1 MSLMEMLGR
10 TLLPRVRS
18 HNTLEPYE
26 HRRQRLIG
34 WVTPIIIHSL
44 VLSRSTPMRLA
55 SLLALLF
62 VTTLAVG
69 ADAPM
74 PRVVLDVD
82 GQMERHWREASI
94 RPSSVANGP
103 ELFRRLLLDLTGRVP
118 TAREA
123 DTFQLNQYAATVRQ
137 LLAGPEF
144 EWYFATVLDEIIQG
158 RHAGNDAFV
167 GYLRKALHDGKG
179 WDIVFREVML
189 GPWDTDARKPA
200 VGFLDKR
207 AKDLDV
213 LTVDV
218 ARSFFG
224 VDISCARCH
233 DHPLVPDWKRDHYY
247 GMAAFL
253 VRTTG
258 GKGSITEKPD
268 GEAKFAGKDG
278 KERVAPMMFL
288 TSKVTEPEAQA
299 KGKTNRREALV
310 QIAFNE
316 QKFFSRSFVNRLWD
330 YFFGQG
336 LVNPVDQMHT
346 GNVASV
352 PALLDRIAEDFAV
365 TGYDIRKLVSA
376 IVSSRTYRLDN
387 HWTDG
392 KLPAAGHFA
401 VTRLRPLSQRQLARS
416 LVIVLGD
423 GTFDGSPA
431 HLTALD
437 KQTTE
442 LLPALDPRTND
453 FQSSAREA
461 LFVSNGEA
469 MRKLLTTGDQN
480 LIARLAATN
489 DDRDLLKT
497 AIRTVFARPATASE
511 LGELESWLKRHGGK
525 RQEMCEDLVWSLVA
539 SAEFRFNH

>member
-1 MSLMEMLGR
+1 
-10 TLLPRVRS
+10 
-18 HNTLEPYE
+18 
-26 HRRQRLIG
+26 
-34 WVTPIIIHSL
+34 
-44 VLSRSTPMRLA
+44 MRLRLFPHWA
-55 SLLALLF
+55 SQLAVSGAVLF
-62 VTTLAVG
+62 AAMLAVG
-69 ADAPM
+69 ADVPNAPM

-82 GQMERHWREASI
+82 GHLERHWRDSSI
-94 RPSSVANGP
+94 RPAANANDA
-103 ELFRRLLLDLTGRVP
+103 ELFRRLMLDLSGRVP
-118 TAREA
+118 TAKEA
-123 DTFQLNQYAATVRQ
+123 DAFHPNQYLATARRLIAA
-137 LLAGPEF
+137 PEF
-144 EWYFATVLDEIIQG
+144 DWYFATVLDEIIQG
-158 RHAGNDAFV
+158 RHAGTDAFV

-179 WDIVFREVML
+179 WDTVFREVML

-200 VGFLDKR
+200 VAFLER
-207 AKDLDV
+207 RSKDLDV

-233 DHPLVPDWKRDHYY
+233 DHPLVPAWKREHYY

-278 KERVAPMMFL
+278 KERIAPMMFL
-288 TSKVTEPEAQA
+288 TGRVAPEAEA
-299 KGKTNRREALV
+299 PARTKTNRREALV
-310 QIAFNE
+310 RTALDE

-330 YFFGQG
+330 YFFGIG

-346 GNVASV
+346 GNPAFV
-352 PALLDRIAEDFAV
+352 PALLDRLAEDFAAS
-365 TGYDIRKLVSA
+365 GYDIRKLVSA
-376 IVSSRTYRLDN
+376 IVLSRAYRADN
-387 HWTDG
+387 CWTVG
-392 KLPAAGHFA
+392 KMPAASHFA
-401 VTRLRPLSQRQLARS
+401 VSRLRPLSPRQLARS

-437 KQTTE
+437 KQASE

-469 MRKLLTTGDQN
+469 MRKLLIGSEKSLVT
-480 LIARLAATN
+480 RLSAIN
-489 DDRDLLKT
+489 DDRELLKT
-497 AIRTVFARPATASE
+497 AIRTVYARPATASE

-525 RQEMCEDLVWSLVA
+525 RLAMCEDLVWSLVA